1 MAPNEEADG
10 DALMADSAAALAA
23 RRRLGEHFV
32 ELESTPFEEGRR
44 LRFLEFLQGDYLRGQ
59 AAWRRL
65 SVASVPMHERADQ

>member
-1 MAPNEEADG
+1 MAPKEEADG

-32 ELESTPFEEGRR
+32 ELESAPFEEGRR

-59 AAWRRL
+59 AAWNRL
-65 SVASVPMHERADQ
+65 CFGAAPMPERAEQ